1 MKKRMFEFHCP
12 NCQHS
17 FFMARDTYLI
27 KDEKSLEYKRLK
39 EQTYFRHQCQ
49 NCKVIFDLDYPLI
62 YRDPKRKYS
71 LILADQTPNGIE
83 GNCIVTRTLRQF
95 LDAFS
100 ILDLGLDL
108 RSVLPILFSIRAQK
122 GEQAKLIDYDPVKG
136 LLWFESEGLTLGV
149 GYHERKNPSNR

>member
-39 EQTYFRHQCQ
+39 EQVYFRHQCQ
-49 NCKVIFDLDYPLI
+49 NCKVIFDLEYPLI
-62 YRDPKRKYS
+62 YRDPKQQYN
-71 LILADQTPNGIE
+71 LILAQKAPKDLE
-83 GNCIVTRTLRQF
+83 GNWVVTRTIRQF

-108 RSVLPILFSIRAQK
+108 HEVLPILLSIRSQK
-122 GEQAKLIDYDPVKG
+122 GEKTKLIDYDPDKCV
-136 LLWFESEGLTLGV
+136 LWFESEGFPFGV
-149 GYHERKNPSNR
+149 GYSKGNFSSNR